1 MRLTRCHVES
11 VLSVGS
17 TLVLPES
24 AAAHLVRVLRLRE
37 GDACVLFNGDGY
49 DYAARICAVGKREV
63 TAELLSTDAV
73 DKESPLAITLVQGIA
88 RGEKMD
94 LILQKA
100 TELGVAHVVPVLAE
114 RTEVKLDA
122 ERSAKRMWHWRS
134 VIVSACEQSGRARV
148 PSLSAPAA
156 LATAAGTLAPECLK
170 FTLDPEGEHSL
181 TSVPAPG
188 MGGVSI
194 AIGPEGGWSPRD
206 RDTLRAAGFSGLRL
220 GPRVLRTETAGLAAI
235 AALQARFG
243 DL

>member
-1 MRLTRCHVES
+1 MRVTRCHVS
-11 VLSVGS
+11 SALSVGA

-37 GDACVLFNGDGY
+37 GDECVLFNGDGH
-49 DYAARICAVGKREV
+49 DYGARLSTAGKRDASVEI
-63 TAELLSTDAV
+63 LSSRPVAN
-73 DKESPLAITLVQGIA
+73 ESPLGITLVQGIA

-100 TELGVAHVVPVLAE
+100 TELGVTHFIPVLAE

-122 ERSAKRMWHWRS
+122 ERSAKRMAHWGS

-148 PSLSAPAA
+148 PSLMAPTA
-156 LATAAGTLAPECLK
+156 LATAAAMLASECVKL
-170 FTLDPEGEHSL
+170 TLDPEGEHSL
-181 TSVPAPG
+181 PSLSAPSA
-188 MGGVSI
+188 GGVAI